1 MTRTRTRAYWSQNAD
16 PLAEN
21 LPAPDLINR
30 QLSKRWVEQLQI
42 GATLVER
49 AKLRVTAQEFCADR
63 PQGVGFGS
71 VLLLAPPALLR
82 CRITPGLGFA
92 QYPGTQLA
100 GARQDRAR

>member
-42 GATLVER
+42 GTTLVER
-49 AKLRVTAQEFCADR
+49 AKLRVTAQELCADR